1 MATTGLEFDL
11 WVFTVECPK
20 CRDPI
25 VVPRQS
31 PLGRFDGQADPST
44 DAWPAKFLCQ
54 MCQHGFVC
62 TQPDRKQMLSLL
74 TENSVLLRIE
84 YRGSPSNPEQRGEVH
99 TTFSLLFSRNEAL
112 RKARVY
118 IQTTYG
124 QDVKIETPRDY
135 PW

>member
-1 MATTGLEFDL
+1 MASTVLEFDL
-11 WVFTVECPK
+11 WALTVECPK

-54 MCQHGFVC
+54 RCEHGFVC
-62 TQPDRKQMLSLL
+62 THPDRKQMLSLL

-84 YRGSPSNPEQRGEVH
+84 YRGGPSNPERQGEVH
-99 TTFSLLFSRNEAL
+99 TTFSLFFPRNEAL
-112 RKARVY
+112 QKARAH
-118 IQTTYG
+118 IKETYG
-124 QDVKIETPRDY
+124 QDVEIKTPRDY